1 MLLIVGR
8 FVLGLTGVKRFIY
21 ISAADFGVVN
31 YLLQGYYEGKV
42 ICSTL
47 YCSDTLG
54 NGSPFAKKLYL
65 KYVQNAEIFLL
76 RTLASES
83 EVLTVRFC

>member
-1 MLLIVGR
+1 MVLIVGR

-47 YCSDTLG
+47 YCSDIFW
-54 NGSPFAKKLYL
+54 NGSPFSRKLYL
-65 KYVQNAEIFLL
+65 KYVQKMLKFSIEGSCF
-76 RTLASES
+76 
-83 EVLTVRFC
+83 